1 MQRKESRDLKAMV
14 LECIS
19 SNGVNSPLNLSRVR
33 KFARKARDYKM
44 LYLDY
49 HTGGNNIKTASFHI
63 LEQQMK
69 EKKKHRSVLDVAT
82 SALLI

>member
-1 MQRKESRDLKAMV
+1 MNSCSVVAAIW
-14 LECIS
+14 IS
-19 SNGVNSPLNLSRVR
+19 SNGVNSPLNLQRVR

-49 HTGGNNIKTASFHI
+49 HTGGNLKTASFHI

-69 EKKKHRSVLDVAT
+69 EKKKHRSVLEVAT